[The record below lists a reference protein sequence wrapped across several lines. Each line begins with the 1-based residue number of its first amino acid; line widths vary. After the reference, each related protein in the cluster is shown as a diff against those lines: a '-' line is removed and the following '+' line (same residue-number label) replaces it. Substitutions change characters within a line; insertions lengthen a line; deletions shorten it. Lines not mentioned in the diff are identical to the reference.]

1 MTEIQKLDAQAQ
13 NLARDYHRTEA
24 ELLEVLITLR
34 RKKGFLILGYSGIWD
49 YCQRCLKLSEAQS
62 SYYKR
67 VAEKSEEVPELKEA
81 IEQGTLTLSVARRI
95 VPVITKESSSE
106 WIEKAAT
113 LKQRDLE
120 REVSENNPSAH
131 VSERIRPVS
140 KSLSEMKL
148 PITPETEADLKA
160 LQDILSA
167 KRKHPASR
175 ADVVAWA
182 LKVMREK
189 HDPIKK
195 AQRAISSG
203 KLKPKTVATE
213 SSRRISA
220 AAEHRVRLRDEN
232 RCTYRGPEGTR
243 CNATRFLHVHHIKYF
258 AHGGSND
265 VNNLRV
271 LCSAHHRLIHATSSN
286 HAISSQ
292 LSSPGRYGCPRNDS
306 KLVGRQARTSPS
318 DGFSSSRCKVPS

>member
-1 MTEIQKLDAQAQ
+1 M
-13 NLARDYHRTEA
+13 
-24 ELLEVLITLR
+24 R

-95 VPVITKESSSE
+95 VPVITKESSAE

-120 REVSENNPSAH
+120 REVSDRNPNAH
-131 VSERIRPVS
+131 VPERIRPVS

-148 PITPETEADLKA
+148 PITSETEADLKV

-167 KRKHPASR
+167 KRKHPATL

-182 LKVMREK
+182 LKTTREK

-195 AQRAISSG
+195 AERSISSG
-203 KLKPKTVATE
+203 KPKSVAKTFRPLHP
-213 SSRRISA
+213 RRHPASG
-220 AAEHRVRLRDEN
+220 E
-232 RCTYRGPEGTR
+232 T
-243 CNATRFLHVHHIKYF
+243 
-258 AHGGSND
+258 
-265 VNNLRV
+265 
-271 LCSAHHRLIHATSSN
+271 
-286 HAISSQ
+286 
-292 LSSPGRYGCPRNDS
+292 
-306 KLVGRQARTSPS
+306 AR
-318 DGFSSSRCKVPS
+318 